1 MDEEYDH
8 DGGLAMYESRN
19 KKGTREKQAQRQKA
33 AQVADYRCANSGPLS
48 PPFVSACGRRTFVR
62 FAPFNRASS

>member
-33 AQVADYRCANSGPLS
+33 AQVADYRCADSGPRT
-48 PPFVSACGRRTFVR
+48 VSACGMILHLLRSIEHHHEYTVL
-62 FAPFNRASS
+62 